1 MKELEVE
8 RPAAIADSGGTVR
21 FRELDGLRGIA
32 AFAVILSHYTYLFD
46 VIFPGHTPFPVAIPL
61 GGLGV
66 SLFFMISGFVI
77 LMTAERKPQ
86 PAGFAQARAVRLY
99 PTYWASLTITIIVVY
114 LSGTSALYRTPGELT
129 VNYTMLQSFVGVRS
143 IDGAYWSLSR
153 EIIFYGIIFLALVA
167 FRRKI
172 TDRFLTSLVIV
183 WPTAGLLLCFLDVW
197 QHTTWSHLL
206 VTASAGQYAALF
218 AIGMLMYRTRQG
230 APPSWLLAP
239 LAVIAAAAEG
249 FMSGDATRG
258 AVVLLLV
265 AGFVA
270 VAARGSFAPLRW
282 PVLTW
287 LGSISYPLYLLHQNI
302 GYVVIL
308 HSVDTVGAWV
318 SRVLA
323 LGASLFLAWLV
334 HETVEVRLSRS
345 INRRLRARRTPA
357 EVRA

>member
-1 MKELEVE
+1 MASESVSIPLTGH
-8 RPAAIADSGGTVR
+8 SGR

-46 VIFPGHTPFPVAIPL
+46 VIFPGHTPFPAAVPL

-86 PAGFAQARAVRLY
+86 PTGFAQARAVRLY
-99 PTYWASLTITIIVVY
+99 PTYWACLTITILVVY
-114 LSGTSALYRTPGELT
+114 LSGTSALFRTPGELT

-153 EIIFYGIIFLALVA
+153 EIIFYGIIFVALIA
-167 FRRKI
+167 FRHKI
-172 TDRFLTSLVIV
+172 TDRFLTILVVV
-183 WPTAGLLLCFLDVW
+183 WPTAGLLMCVLDVW
-197 QHTTWSHLL
+197 QQTTWSHLL
-206 VTASAGQYAALF
+206 VTASAGQFAALF
-218 AIGMLMYRTRQG
+218 CIGMLMYRTQQG
-230 APPSWLLAP
+230 APTSWRLAP
-239 LAVIAAAAEG
+239 LGMVAAVAEG
-249 FMSGDATRG
+249 VMSGDATRG

-270 VAARGSFAPLRW
+270 VTARGSFAPLRW

-287 LGSISYPLYLLHQNI
+287 LGAISFPLYLLHQNI

-308 HSVDTVGAWV
+308 HTVDTLGVWV

-323 LGASLFLAWLV
+323 LSASLFLAWLV
-334 HETVEVRLSRS
+334 HEMVEVRLSRT
-345 INRRLRARRTPA
+345 INRWLRARRPAA
-357 EVRA
+357 EVRP